1 MGKLIFEKS
10 MAGSNSFSLPPADIP
25 ETDISSVI
33 PEKFLRHDLLPLP
46 ELSEVE
52 TVRHFT
58 ALSHQAYGVDDGPY
72 PLGSCTM
79 KYNPKINEW
88 ASRLPGFAAIHPY
101 QPEETVQG
109 ALQLLYECEKM
120 FCQIGG
126 MDRFSLQPA
135 AGAHGEL
142 TGVMIIKA
150 YHKQR
155 QDLKRTKMLIPDS
168 AHGTNPATC
177 NVMGYKVVELKSDS
191 RGLVDLEDLRSKM
204 NDEVAG
210 LMLTNPNTL
219 GLFEENIR
227 EIADIVHQGGGLL
240 YYDGANLNAIMGKAR
255 PGDMGF
261 DLVHYNLHKTF
272 ATPHGGGGPGAGAV
286 GVKEFLVDYL
296 PVPLVE
302 KDSEGQYY
310 LNYNIPYSI
319 GKVRSFYGN
328 FGVIVKAYTYLLA
341 LGSQGITDACEQ
353 AVLNANYLRHH
364 LRDYYHIPFD
374 RLCKHEFVITALK
387 QMAVNQVAAMDIAK
401 RLIDY
406 GYHPPTV
413 YFPLIVR
420 EALMIEPT
428 ETESRA
434 RLDEFIAVMKKIAE
448 EAETDPELVKNA
460 PHKAVI
466 GRADEVAAARKP
478 VVRWKGAAP
487 GV

>member
-1 MGKLIFEKS
+1 MGKLIFEQS
-10 MAGSNSFSLPPADIP
+10 ITDSNSFSLPPADIP

-33 PEKFLRHDLLPLP
+33 PESFLRHDLLPLP

-58 ALSHQAYGVDDGPY
+58 SLSHKAYGVDDGMY

-88 ASRLPGFAAIHPY
+88 AARLLGFASIHPY

-120 FCQIGG
+120 FCKIGG
-126 MDRFSLQPA
+126 MARFSLQPA

-150 YHKQR
+150 YHQQR
-155 QDLKRTKMLIPDS
+155 QDLKRTKILIPDS

-177 NVMGYKVVELKSDS
+177 NVMGYEVVELKSDS
-191 RGLVDLEDLRSKM
+191 KGLVDLEDLKSKM
-204 NDEVAG
+204 NDEIAG

-227 EIADIVHQGGGLL
+227 EIAEIVHQGGGLL

-272 ATPHGGGGPGAGAV
+272 STPHGGGGPGAGAV
-286 GVKEFLVDYL
+286 GVKEFLIDYL
-296 PVPLVE
+296 PVPLVD
-302 KDSEGQYY
+302 KDSAGQYY
-310 LNYNIPYSI
+310 LDYNIPYSI

-328 FGVIVKAYTYLLA
+328 FGVIVKAYAYILA
-341 LGSQGITDACEQ
+341 LGSKGIIDACEQ
-353 AVLNANYLRHH
+353 AVLNANYIRYY
-364 LRDYYHIPFD
+364 LRDFYHIPFD
-374 RLCKHEFVITALK
+374 RLCKHEFVLTALK
-387 QMAVNQVAAMDIAK
+387 QLENNQITALDIAK

-406 GYHPPTV
+406 GYHPPTA

-428 ETESRA
+428 ETESRQ
-434 RLDEFIAVMKKIAE
+434 RLDEFIAAMKKIAE
-448 EAETDPELVKNA
+448 EAESNPEVVKSA
-460 PHKAVI
+460 PHKGAI
-466 GRADEVAAARKP
+466 KRADEVGAARKP
-478 VVRWKGAAP
+478 VVRWKGGTP